1 VKFAIVQI
9 VRKFWKGVVY
19 SRLSPFSV
27 QDIPDPI
34 IEYPDEVIV
43 ENLLSGIC
51 GTDMALLQAK
61 IDLRVAPAA
70 LSKYDKMYLGHE
82 NLAKVMQVGGKV
94 TGFEIGD
101 RVTVVNEQHCH
112 LLKLDACHACQKGLP
127 FLCENSSI
135 PSDQHMDI
143 GGGFS
148 EFWKYHQGQLIR
160 VPDSISD
167 ELAVLTEPL
176 SVAVRGVL
184 RRPPN
189 ENSTVLV
196 FGTGIIGQLTIIALK
211 SLYPITKVYAIA
223 KYNFQADIAKKY
235 GAIPLQSPSWD
246 DITEITKGKLH
257 SGSLRNKML
266 IGGFDVIYDCVGNA
280 QTINKALRWTKATGA
295 VVLIGVNL
303 YPMKV
308 DLSPIWYQEVDLIG
322 SLILGKEEYD
332 NKIVDTYELAFSIL
346 GSGTIDADDLITHK
360 FHLNDYK
367 QAIKILQSKG
377 KSEGIKVVFDFR

>member
-27 QDIPDPI
+27 QDMPDPI

-82 NLAKVMQVGGKV
+82 NLAKVKQVGGKV

-101 RVTVVNEQHCH
+101 RVTVVKEQHCH

-135 PSDQHMDI
+135 PSDKQMNT

-148 EFWKYHQGQLIR
+148 EYWKYHQGQLIL
-160 VPDSISD
+160 VPDSVSD

-176 SVAVRGVL
+176 SVTVRGVL

-189 ENSTVLV
+189 KNSTVLV
-196 FGTGIIGQLTIIALK
+196 YGAGIIGQLTIIALK
-211 SLYPITKVYAIA
+211 SLFPSTKVYAIA

-235 GAIPLQSPSWD
+235 GAIPLRSPSWD
-246 DITEITKGKLH
+246 DIAEITKGKLH

-295 VVLIGVNL
+295 V
-303 YPMKV
+303 

-346 GSGTIDADDLITHK
+346 DSGTIDANDLITHK

-367 QAIKILQSKG
+367 QAIKTLQNKG
-377 KSEGIKVVFDFR
+377 KSKGMKVVFDYR